1 MPFALEVR
9 FFPLFWFFLL
19 FLVFVSFSDQVAST
33 SNGSPGISKGS
44 PAPQM
49 VRQLLE
55 WVSSF
60 SIGSP
65 SIPKGSPAPQK
76 VRQHPKRFASTSK
89 GSPSISKGSPA
100 SRMGRQLLNWVAS
113 FSIGSPASQKV
124 RQYYGR
130 FRLRAFWF
138 QLIGD
143 FADLCPPRSRCS
155 ATCGTRFALHY
166 DVYTIGAGGHRPGFA
181 IGSRGAEVSSSRVS
195 PFLTF
200 ADLCPP
206 RSRCSA
212 TCGTLF
218 ALHYDIYTIGAGGHP
233 LRLSLQYA
241 GVPLRGVQSR
251 SIFT

>member
-1 MPFALEVR
+1 MYDLVCGR
-9 FFPLFWFFLL
+9 FLCFCSLPFLL
-19 FLVFVSFSDQVAST
+19 LCSVVDMTCFVWLT
-33 SNGSPGISKGS
+33 
-44 PAPQM
+44 
-49 VRQLLE
+49 
-55 WVSSF
+55 SSF
-60 SIGSP
+60 C
-65 SIPKGSPAPQK
+65 
-76 VRQHPKRFASTSK
+76 RC
-89 GSPSISKGSPA
+89 
-100 SRMGRQLLNWVAS
+100 
-113 FSIGSPASQKV
+113 
-124 RQYYGR
+124 YYGR

-155 ATCGTRFALHY
+155 ATCKTPFALHY
-166 DVYTIGAGGHRPGFA
+166 DIYTISAGGHPPRFA
-181 IGSRGAEVSSSRVS
+181 IGSRGIEVSSSKVS
-195 PFLTF
+195 SFLTF

-218 ALHYDIYTIGAGGHP
+218 ALHYDVYTIGAGGHP